1 MGLLLAKPKEGAHMS
16 TTTVAKW
23 EYKNDFFTISIHAS
37 EHHPGSYIFSSGL
50 SLPKFNPIIY
60 GRTGICSNAA
70 FKGLQ
75 QLRADVSYFALQR
88 GIVTKNADIPF
99 DLSGGLGHGWYQE
112 SALLIEDAS
121 PEAVQEI
128 LEFSARDLVQNVLTA
143 CQADVKVPSG
153 SLDPAAMQRFLESVG
168 ISNYREMAPPPIA
181 KPRAA

>member
-1 MGLLLAKPKEGAHMS
+1 MS
-16 TTTVAKW
+16 TTAVAKW
-23 EYKNDFFTISIHAS
+23 EYKNDFFTISIRES
-37 EHHPGSYIFSSGL
+37 EHRPGSYIFSSGL

-99 DLSGGLGHGWYQE
+99 DLNGGHGHGWYQE

-143 CQADVKVPSG
+143 CQTDVKVPAG
-153 SLDPAAMQRFLESVG
+153 SLDPDAMQRFLESVG

-181 KPRAA
+181 KQKAA

>member
-1 MGLLLAKPKEGAHMS
+1 MS

-23 EYKNDFFTISIHAS
+23 EYKNDFFTISIRES
-37 EHHPGSYIFSSGL
+37 EHRPGSYIFSSGL

-88 GIVTKNADIPF
+88 GIVTKKADIPF
-99 DLSGGLGHGWYQE
+99 DLSGGNGHGWYQE

-121 PEAVQEI
+121 PEAIQEI

-143 CQADVKVPSG
+143 CQTDVKVPAG

-181 KPRAA
+181 KQQAA